1 MVNTKP
7 RRLMSPRAKPMGG
20 KTPWA
25 DGDPTRKVG
34 LNVPLPEPLM
44 LMLDHL
50 VEQRAI
56 SSKASFIREV
66 VGRAA
71 EEEIQ
76 KLWRV
81 KEAVKRM
88 DRETSGKR

>member
-1 MVNTKP
+1 MSNTKP
-7 RRLMSPRAKPMGG
+7 RRNMSPRAKPKGG
-20 KTPWA
+20 DTPWSK
-25 DGDPTRKVG
+25 GDPTKRIG
-34 LNVPLPEPLM
+34 LNTPIGEPLM
-44 LMLDHL
+44 LMLDYL

-71 EEEIQ
+71 EDEVK

-81 KEAVKRM
+81 QEAVKRM